1 MLNLLKF
8 NCVQISHIKIKVM
21 TNLKAKDVNNG
32 LIFTIVQFVLNNNLL
47 LAVCVDEKGHIDT
60 YSACD
65 LVVIN
70 Q

>member
-1 MLNLLKF
+1 
-8 NCVQISHIKIKVM
+8 M